1 LFTKIKIFAH
11 ETIYE
16 SFRRAYLPSLMAQQS
31 QEAVRE
37 EEMGNP
43 SGRLKQSTSSSK
55 IELLENNFQSMLL
68 KKKGSK
74 SNESMSM
81 DSVHP
86 ITAQQ

>member
-1 LFTKIKIFAH
+1 
-11 ETIYE
+11 
-16 SFRRAYLPSLMAQQS
+16 MAQQS

-37 EEMGNP
+37 EELG
-43 SGRLKQSTSSSK
+43 SAASRLKQSISSSK

-74 SNESMSM
+74 SNESMSL
-81 DSVHP
+81 DPLHP